1 MVIMRIH
8 CGACGGTWEVYRKQR
23 DVSASRACPHCDYTI
38 DRETWAKKILPA
50 FQAVGAAN
58 MALASDHTEKHTA
71 EFEIDYISDGQFQNA
86 SKGEILNEI
95 EGLKEDMQT
104 VAQVLQGMGALAILN
119 SKV

>member
-1 MVIMRIH
+1 MVFMRIH

-23 DVSASRACPHCDYTI
+23 DIAASRACPHCAHSI
-38 DRETWAKKILPA
+38 DGDTWTKKILPA

-58 MALASDHTEKHTA
+58 MALASDHPEKHTA
-71 EFEIDYISDGQFQNA
+71 EFEIDYIADGQFQNA

-95 EGLKEDMQT
+95 ADLKEDMKT
-104 VAQVLQGMGALAILN
+104 FAQVLQGVGALAILN